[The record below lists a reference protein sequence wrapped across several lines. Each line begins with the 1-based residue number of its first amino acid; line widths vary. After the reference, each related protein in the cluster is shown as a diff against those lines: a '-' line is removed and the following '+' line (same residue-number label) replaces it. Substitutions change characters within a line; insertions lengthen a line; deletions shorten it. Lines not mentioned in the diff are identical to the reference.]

1 MFPQCD
7 LARKQLLQIS
17 YFGTGP
23 RTDYCHNSHMT
34 KTNTVIAYLIAAL
47 FAVYLQQA
55 AVALFLGIG
64 LALTLGPAPIHN
76 ASKLSRGALQS
87 GVVILGLALPFR
99 EVVTLGS
106 SNGMIVSV
114 MVLATLISG
123 YVLLKLVRTDD
134 TSGKL
139 LTTGTAVCGGT
150 AVATM
155 APVIKAQDSQ
165 VAQTLTIIFVL
176 NGIAILLF
184 PAIGEQLSMTQ
195 QQFGMWAAMAI
206 HDTSSVVGA
215 AAIYGDEALTIA
227 ATLKVLRILWLI
239 PVIILASY
247 SMKRITA
254 NEVRV
259 PLFVTLFF
267 VASVIGGY
275 FQFESEITSGFSM
288 VSKSLFALALFLI
301 GSQMSLQS
309 LKAICPRLIAMALVL
324 WGALSTASLL
334 WILNL

>member
-1 MFPQCD
+1 
-7 LARKQLLQIS
+7 
-17 YFGTGP
+17 
-23 RTDYCHNSHMT
+23 MT
-34 KTNTVIAYLIAAL
+34 KMHTVIAYSLAAGL
-47 FAVYLQQA
+47 SIYTQQA

-64 LALTLGPAPIHN
+64 LALTLGPAPMNH

-106 SNGMIVSV
+106 SNGLIVSV
-114 MVLATLISG
+114 MVVATLLSG
-123 YVLLKLVRTDD
+123 YLLLKVIRTDE

-155 APVIKAQDSQ
+155 APVIQAQDRQ

-184 PAIGEQLSMTQ
+184 PAIGEQLNLSQ

-215 AAIYGDEALTIA
+215 AAAYGDEAMTTA

-247 SMKRITA
+247 SMKRVTA

-259 PLFVTLFF
+259 PLFVALFF
-267 VASVIGGY
+267 IASLIGGY
-275 FQFESEITSGFSM
+275 FQFESAVTSGFSM

-301 GSQMSLQS
+301 GSQMSLES
-309 LKAICPRLIAMALVL
+309 LRTICPRLIGMALIL
-324 WGALSTASLL
+324 WGGLSTASLL

>member
-1 MFPQCD
+1 
-7 LARKQLLQIS
+7 
-17 YFGTGP
+17 
-23 RTDYCHNSHMT
+23 MT
-34 KTNTVIAYLIAAL
+34 KTNTVIAYFAAAL

-55 AVALFLGIG
+55 AVALFLGIA
-64 LALTLGPAPIHN
+64 LALTLGPAPIAN

-123 YVLLKLVRTDD
+123 YLLLKLVRTDD

-184 PAIGEQLSMTQ
+184 PAIGELLGMSQ

-215 AAIYGDEALTIA
+215 AAIYGDEALTTA

-259 PLFVTLFF
+259 PLFVALFF

-275 FQFESEITSGFSM
+275 FQFDSEVTSGFSI

-309 LKAICPRLIAMALVL
+309 LRTICPRLIAMALVL

>member
-1 MFPQCD
+1 M
-7 LARKQLLQIS
+7 
-17 YFGTGP
+17 T
-23 RTDYCHNSHMT
+23 NSH
-34 KTNTVIAYLIAAL
+34 TVIAYLAAVL
-47 FAVYLQQA
+47 LALYTQQA
-55 AVALFLGIG
+55 AIALFLGIG
-64 LALTLGPAPIHN
+64 LALTLGPAPIEN

-99 EVVTLGS
+99 EVLALGS
-106 SNGMIVSV
+106 SNGMIVST

-123 YVLLKLVRTDD
+123 YVLLKLVRADD

-184 PAIGEQLSMTQ
+184 PAIGEQLNMTQ

-215 AAIYGDEALTIA
+215 AAVYGDEALTTA

-239 PVIILASY
+239 PVIVLASY
-247 SMKRITA
+247 SMRRVTA
-254 NEVRV
+254 NEVRI

-267 VASVIGGY
+267 VASLIGGY
-275 FQFESEITSGFSM
+275 FQFDSTITSGFSM

-324 WGALSTASLL
+324 WGALSTASLI

>member
-1 MFPQCD
+1 M
-7 LARKQLLQIS
+7 
-17 YFGTGP
+17 T
-23 RTDYCHNSHMT
+23 NSH
-34 KTNTVIAYLIAAL
+34 TVIAYLAAVL
-47 FAVYLQQA
+47 LALYTQQA
-55 AVALFLGIG
+55 AIALFLGIG
-64 LALTLGPAPIHN
+64 LALTLGPAPIKN

-99 EVVTLGS
+99 EVLALGS
-106 SNGMIVSV
+106 SNGMIVST

-123 YVLLKLVRTDD
+123 YVLLKLVRADD

-139 LTTGTAVCGGT
+139 LATGTAVCGGT

-184 PAIGEQLSMTQ
+184 PAIGEQLNMSQ

-215 AAIYGDEALTIA
+215 AAVYGDEALTTA

-239 PVIILASY
+239 PVIVLASY
-247 SMKRITA
+247 SMRRVTA
-254 NEVRV
+254 NEVRI

-267 VASVIGGY
+267 VASLIGGY
-275 FQFESEITSGFSM
+275 FQFDSTISSGFSM

-309 LKAICPRLIAMALVL
+309 LKTICPRLIAMALVL
-324 WGALSTASLL
+324 WGALSTASLI

>member
-1 MFPQCD
+1 M
-7 LARKQLLQIS
+7 KK
-17 YFGTGP
+17 
-23 RTDYCHNSHMT
+23 SH
-34 KTNTVIAYLIAAL
+34 TVIAYLIAAL
-47 FAVYLQQA
+47 LALYTQQA
-55 AVALFLGIG
+55 AIALFLGIG
-64 LALTLGPAPIHN
+64 LALTLGPAPIEN

-99 EVVTLGS
+99 EVLALGS
-106 SNGMIVSV
+106 SNGMIVST

-123 YVLLKLVRTDD
+123 YVLLKLVRADD

-184 PAIGEQLSMTQ
+184 PAIGEQLNMTQ

-215 AAIYGDEALTIA
+215 AAIYGDEALTTA

-239 PVIILASY
+239 PVIVLASY
-247 SMKRITA
+247 SMRRVTA
-254 NEVRV
+254 NEVRI

-267 VASVIGGY
+267 VASLIGGY
-275 FQFESEITSGFSM
+275 FQFDSTITSGFSM
-288 VSKSLFALALFLI
+288 MSKSLFALALFLI

-334 WILNL
+334 WIINL

>member
-1 MFPQCD
+1 
-7 LARKQLLQIS
+7 
-17 YFGTGP
+17 
-23 RTDYCHNSHMT
+23 MT
-34 KTNTVIAYLIAAL
+34 KSHTVIAYLIAAL
-47 FAVYLQQA
+47 LALYTQQA
-55 AVALFLGIG
+55 AIALFLGIG
-64 LALTLGPAPIHN
+64 LALTLGPAPIEN

-99 EVVTLGS
+99 EVLALGS
-106 SNGMIVSV
+106 SNGMIVST

-123 YVLLKLVRTDD
+123 YVLLKLVRADD

-165 VAQTLTIIFVL
+165 VAQTLSIIFVL

-184 PAIGEQLSMTQ
+184 PAIGEQLNMSQ

-215 AAIYGDEALTIA
+215 AAVYGDEALTTA

-239 PVIILASY
+239 PVIVLASY
-247 SMKRITA
+247 SMRRVTA
-254 NEVRV
+254 NEVRI

-267 VASVIGGY
+267 VASLIGGY
-275 FQFESEITSGFSM
+275 FQFDSTISSGFSM

-309 LKAICPRLIAMALVL
+309 LKTICPRLIAMALVL

>member
-1 MFPQCD
+1 
-7 LARKQLLQIS
+7 
-17 YFGTGP
+17 
-23 RTDYCHNSHMT
+23 MT

-47 FAVYLQQA
+47 FAVYIQQA

-215 AAIYGDEALTIA
+215 AAIYGDEALTTA

-275 FQFESEITSGFSM
+275 FQFESEVTSGFSM

-309 LKAICPRLIAMALVL
+309 LKTICPRLIAMALVL
-324 WGALSTASLL
+324 WGALSTASLV

>member
-1 MFPQCD
+1 
-7 LARKQLLQIS
+7 
-17 YFGTGP
+17 
-23 RTDYCHNSHMT
+23 MT

-55 AVALFLGIG
+55 AVALFLGIA
-64 LALTLGPAPIHN
+64 LALTLGPAPIQN
-76 ASKLSRGALQS
+76 AAKLSRGALQS

-215 AAIYGDEALTIA
+215 AAIYGDEALTTA

-275 FQFESEITSGFSM
+275 FQFESEVTSGFSM
-288 VSKSLFALALFLI
+288 MSKSLFALALFLI

-309 LKAICPRLIAMALVL
+309 LKTICPRLIAMALVL
-324 WGALSTASLL
+324 WGALSTASLV

>member
-1 MFPQCD
+1 
-7 LARKQLLQIS
+7 
-17 YFGTGP
+17 
-23 RTDYCHNSHMT
+23 MT
-34 KTNTVIAYLIAAL
+34 KSNTVIAYLIAAL
-47 FAVYLQQA
+47 LALYTQQA
-55 AVALFLGIG
+55 AIALFLGIG
-64 LALTLGPAPIHN
+64 LALTLGPAPIEN

-99 EVVTLGS
+99 EVLALGS
-106 SNGMIVSV
+106 SNGMIVST

-123 YVLLKLVRTDD
+123 YVLLKLVRADD

-139 LTTGTAVCGGT
+139 LATGTAVCGGT

-184 PAIGEQLSMTQ
+184 PAIGEQLNMSQ

-215 AAIYGDEALTIA
+215 AAVYGDEALTTA

-239 PVIILASY
+239 PVIVLASY
-247 SMKRITA
+247 SMRRVTA
-254 NEVRV
+254 NEVRI

-267 VASVIGGY
+267 VASLIGGY
-275 FQFESEITSGFSM
+275 FQFDSTITSGFSM
-288 VSKSLFALALFLI
+288 MSKSLFALALFLI

-324 WGALSTASLL
+324 WGALSTASLI